1 MLFTAACKSMA
12 SDPLHPLGLSQS
24 PPRRSKLN
32 FDARITL
39 MTLLISAPGIVVAEI
54 LLWLSGHSLE
64 FKWTIT
70 LFIAIGWLMGTSALH
85 GQVIRPL
92 QTLSNMV
99 AAIREDDFSFRLR
112 GGSREDSLADLIYEI
127 NSLATRLQ
135 QQKISALEATALLKK
150 VLMEIDVAVFTFD
163 QQQHLRIV
171 NRAGEQL
178 MGRIAPRMLGLTAQ
192 ELGLQEF
199 LEAEEP
205 QTVQMTFPG
214 KHGRWAISHTSF
226 RENGVPHQL
235 LIISDLSRALRAE
248 ERQAWQRLIRV
259 LGHELNNSLAPIK
272 SIAGTLG
279 SLTTRAALPEDVTQ
293 DMRQGLRVIENRVE
307 SLNRF
312 MQAYTQLARMPAP
325 TLTKNEVGPLV
336 QRVASLERRL
346 SVKTLEGPRV
356 TIDADPDQLEQLL
369 INLIRNAADAS
380 LDPALKQAGSVEV
393 GWRTNARSVEI
404 FIRDEGPGLLNSD
417 NLFVPF
423 FTTKHGGSGIG
434 LTLSRQIAEAHGGVV
449 QLSNRSDRTG
459 CEAVVAL
466 PLSYDMPFL

>member
-1 MLFTAACKSMA
+1 MV
-12 SDPLHPLGLSQS
+12 SDPQFQFPAR
-24 PPRRSKLN
+24 PPKRRKLK
-32 FDARITL
+32 FDTRITL
-39 MTLLISAPGIVVAEI
+39 TTLLISVPGVLVAE
-54 LLWLSGHSLE
+54 LMVWLSGHSTE
-64 FKWTIT
+64 FKWTVT
-70 LFIAIGWLMGTSALH
+70 LFLALSWMFGTSFLH
-85 GQVIRPL
+85 GEVIRPL

-99 AAIREDDFSFRLR
+99 AAIREEDFSFRLR
-112 GGSREDSLADLIYEI
+112 GGHRDDSLADLTYEI

-135 QQKISALEATALLKK
+135 QQKVSALEATALFKK
-150 VLMEIDVAVFTFD
+150 VMMEIDVAVFTFD
-163 QQQHLRIV
+163 QQQRLRIV

-178 MGRIAPRMLGLTAQ
+178 MGRIAPRMLGLTAE

-199 LEAEEP
+199 LQTPEP

-235 LIISDLSRALRAE
+235 LIVSDLSRALREE

-272 SIAGTLG
+272 SIAGTLAG
-279 SLTTRAALPEDVTQ
+279 LTARATLPEEVSQ
-293 DMRQGLRVIENRVE
+293 DMQQGLKVIENRVE

-325 TLTKNEVGPLV
+325 TRTRVDVAPLV
-336 QRVASLERRL
+336 ARVASLERRL
-346 SVKTLEGPRV
+346 AVRVLEGPSV
-356 TIDADPDQLEQLL
+356 SVDADPDQLEQVL
-369 INLIRNAADAS
+369 INLIRNAVDAS
-380 LDPALKQAGSVEV
+380 LDPTLRHPGSVEV
-393 GWRTNARSVEI
+393 GWRTNARAVEI

-434 LTLSRQIAEAHGGVV
+434 LILSRQIAEAHGGV
-449 QLSNRSDRTG
+449 LHLANRRSVSG
-459 CEAVVAL
+459 CEATISL
-466 PLSYDMPFL
+466 PVTYELPFI

>member
-1 MLFTAACKSMA
+1 MA
-12 SDPLHPLGLSQS
+12 SDPLHPFSSVSLTTG
-24 PPRRSKLN
+24 PPARSKLN

-39 MTLLISAPGIVVAEI
+39 MTLLISAPGVVVAEVF
-54 LLWLSGHSLE
+54 LWLSAHSVE

-70 LFIAIGWLMGTSALH
+70 LILALAWMIGTSALH

-127 NSLATRLQ
+127 NALASRLQ
-135 QQKISALEATALLKK
+135 QQKVSALEATALLKK

-163 QQQHLRIV
+163 QQQHLTIV

-178 MGRIAPRMLGLTAQ
+178 MGRIAPRMLGLTGQ
-192 ELGLQEF
+192 ELGLAEF
-199 LEAEEP
+199 LQSTEP

-235 LIISDLSRALRAE
+235 LIVSDLSRALREE

-272 SIAGTLG
+272 SIAGTLA
-279 SLTTRAALPEDVTQ
+279 SLTSRASMPEDVTE

-325 TLTKNEVGPLV
+325 SRVKIEVSPLV

-346 SVKTLEGPRV
+346 QVKTIEGPRL
-356 TIDADPDQLEQLL
+356 TIDADPDQLEQVL
-369 INLIRNAADAS
+369 INLIRNAVDAS

-393 GWRTNARSVEI
+393 GWRANARSVEI

-434 LTLSRQIAEAHGGVV
+434 LTLSRQIAEAHGGVL

-466 PLSYDMPFL
+466 PLSYDMPFV

>member
-1 MLFTAACKSMA
+1 MA
-12 SDPLHPLGLSQS
+12 SDPLQPFSSISLTTS
-24 PPRRSKLN
+24 PPARSKLN

-39 MTLLISAPGIVVAEI
+39 MTLLISAPGVVVAEI
-54 LLWLSGHSLE
+54 FLWFSGHSVE

-70 LFIAIGWLMGTSALH
+70 LVLALAWMIGTSALH

-112 GGSREDSLADLIYEI
+112 GGSRDDSLADLIYEI
-127 NSLATRLQ
+127 NALATRLQ
-135 QQKISALEATALLKK
+135 QQKVSALEATALLKK

-163 QQQHLRIV
+163 QQQHLTIV

-192 ELGLQEF
+192 ELGLAEF
-199 LEAEEP
+199 LQSTEP

-235 LIISDLSRALRAE
+235 LIVSDLSRALREE

-272 SIAGTLG
+272 SIAGTLA
-279 SLTTRAALPEDVTQ
+279 SLTTRASMPEDVTE

-325 TLTKNEVGPLV
+325 TRVKIEVSPLV

-346 SVKTLEGPRV
+346 NVKTIEGPRV
-356 TIDADPDQLEQLL
+356 TLDADPDQLEQVL
-369 INLIRNAADAS
+369 INLIRNAVDAS
-380 LDPALKQAGSVEV
+380 LDPSLKHAGSVEV

-434 LTLSRQIAEAHGGVV
+434 LILSRQIAEAHGGVL

-466 PLSYDMPFL
+466 PVSYDVPFV

>member
-1 MLFTAACKSMA
+1 MA
-12 SDPLHPLGLSQS
+12 SDPLHPFSSVSLTTG
-24 PPRRSKLN
+24 PPARSKLN

-39 MTLLISAPGIVVAEI
+39 MTLLISAPGVVVAEI
-54 LLWLSGHSLE
+54 FLWFSGHSVE

-70 LFIAIGWLMGTSALH
+70 LVLALAWMIGTSALH

-112 GGSREDSLADLIYEI
+112 GGSRDDSLADLIYEI
-127 NSLATRLQ
+127 NALATRLQ
-135 QQKISALEATALLKK
+135 QQKVSALEATALLKK

-163 QQQHLRIV
+163 QQQHLTIV

-192 ELGLQEF
+192 ELGLAEF
-199 LEAEEP
+199 LQSTEP

-235 LIISDLSRALRAE
+235 LIVSDLSRALREE

-272 SIAGTLG
+272 SIAGTLA
-279 SLTTRAALPEDVTQ
+279 SLTSRASMPEDVTQ

-325 TLTKNEVGPLV
+325 TRVKIEISPLV

-346 SVKTLEGPRV
+346 NVKTIEGPRV
-356 TIDADPDQLEQLL
+356 TLDADPDQLEQVL
-369 INLIRNAADAS
+369 INLIRNAVDAS
-380 LDPALKQAGSVEV
+380 LDPSLKQAGSVEV

-434 LTLSRQIAEAHGGVV
+434 LTLSRQIAEAHGGVL
-449 QLSNRSDRTG
+449 QLSNRSDRIG

-466 PLSYDMPFL
+466 PVSYDVPFV

>member
-1 MLFTAACKSMA
+1 MA
-12 SDPLHPLGLSQS
+12 SDPRHEPELSLF
-24 PPRRSKLN
+24 PAKPSKRNKLS
-32 FDARITL
+32 FDNRVLFTSFI
-39 MTLLISAPGIVVAEI
+39 ISVPGVVAAEI
-54 LLWLSGHSLE
+54 LLWIGDYSTE
-64 FKWTIT
+64 TKWTVS
-70 LFIAIGWLMGTSALH
+70 LFIVLAWMMGSSMLH
-85 GQVIRPL
+85 GQIVRPL

-99 AAIREDDFSFRLR
+99 AAIREEDFSFRLR
-112 GGSREDSLADLIYEI
+112 GGSREDTLADLILEI
-127 NSLATRLQ
+127 NALASRLQ

-150 VLMEIDVAVFTFD
+150 VMMEIDVAVFTFD
-163 QQQHLRIV
+163 QQQRLRIV

-178 MGRIAPRMLGLTAQ
+178 MGRIAPRMLGLTAE

-199 LEAEEP
+199 LHAPGP
-205 QTVQMTFPG
+205 QTLQMTFPG
-214 KHGRWAISHTSF
+214 KHGRWAISHTAF

-235 LIISDLSRALRAE
+235 LIISDLSRALRQE

-272 SIAGTLG
+272 SIAGTLA
-279 SLTTRAALPEDVTQ
+279 SLTVRSSLPEDLTQ

-325 TLTKNEVGPLV
+325 TRARIEVGPLV
-336 QRVASLERRL
+336 ERVATLEHRL
-346 SVKTLEGPRV
+346 PVKTLEGPLV
-356 TIDADPDQLEQLL
+356 TVDADADQLEQLL

-380 LDPALKQAGSVEV
+380 LDPSLRQAGSVEV

-434 LTLSRQIAEAHGGVV
+434 LILSRQIAEAHGGVL
-449 QLSNRSDRTG
+449 QLANRLDRGG
-459 CEAVVAL
+459 CEAVIAL
-466 PLSYDMPFL
+466 PVSY

>member
-1 MLFTAACKSMA
+1 MV
-12 SDPLHPLGLSQS
+12 SDPNFQFPAK
-24 PPRRSKLN
+24 PPKRRKLR
-32 FDARITL
+32 FDTRITL
-39 MTLLISAPGIVVAEI
+39 MALLISIPGVLVAELMI
-54 LLWLSGHSLE
+54 WLSSHSPE
-64 FKWTIT
+64 FKWTVT
-70 LFIAIGWLMGTSALH
+70 LFLALSWMIGTSLLH
-85 GQVIRPL
+85 GEVIRPL

-99 AAIREDDFSFRLR
+99 AAIREEDFSFRLR
-112 GGSREDSLADLIYEI
+112 GGSRNDSLADLTYEI

-135 QQKISALEATALLKK
+135 QQKVSALEATALFKK
-150 VLMEIDVAVFTFD
+150 VMMEIDVAVFTFD
-163 QQQHLRIV
+163 QQQRLRIV

-178 MGRIAPRMLGLTAQ
+178 MGRIAPRMLGLTAE

-199 LEAEEP
+199 LQTPEP

-235 LIISDLSRALRAE
+235 LIISDLSRALREE

-272 SIAGTLG
+272 SIAGTLAG
-279 SLTTRAALPEDVTQ
+279 LTARAALPEEVSQ
-293 DMRQGLRVIENRVE
+293 DMQQGLKVIENRVE

-325 TLTKNEVGPLV
+325 TRTRVEVASLV
-336 QRVASLERRL
+336 ARVASLERRL
-346 SVKTLEGPRV
+346 AVKVLEGPGV
-356 TIDADPDQLEQLL
+356 SIEADPDQLEQVL
-369 INLIRNAADAS
+369 INLIRNAVDAS
-380 LDPALKQAGSVEV
+380 LDPALRHPGSVEV
-393 GWRTNARSVEI
+393 GWRTNARAVEI

-434 LTLSRQIAEAHGGVV
+434 LILSRQIAEAHGGVL
-449 QLSNRSDRTG
+449 QLANRRNSSG
-459 CEAVVAL
+459 CEATISL
-466 PLSYDMPFL
+466 PVTYEMPFI

>member
-1 MLFTAACKSMA
+1 
-12 SDPLHPLGLSQS
+12 
-24 PPRRSKLN
+24 
-32 FDARITL
+32 
-39 MTLLISAPGIVVAEI
+39 MTLLISAPGVVVAEI
-54 LLWLSGHSLE
+54 FLWLSAHSVE

-70 LFIAIGWLMGTSALH
+70 LVLALAWMIGTSALH
-85 GQVIRPL
+85 GQVIRPM

-112 GGSREDSLADLIYEI
+112 GGSREDSLADLIFEI

-135 QQKISALEATALLKK
+135 QQKVSALEATALLKK

-163 QQQHLRIV
+163 QQQHLTIV

-178 MGRIAPRMLGLTAQ
+178 MGRISPRMLGLTAQ
-192 ELGLQEF
+192 ELGLAEF
-199 LEAEEP
+199 LQTTEP

-235 LIISDLSRALRAE
+235 LIVSDLSRALREE

-272 SIAGTLG
+272 SIAGTLA
-279 SLTTRAALPEDVTQ
+279 SLTSRASMPEDVTD

-325 TLTKNEVGPLV
+325 TRTKVEVSPLV

-346 SVKTLEGPRV
+346 SVKTIEGPRV
-356 TIDADPDQLEQLL
+356 TLDADPDQLEQVL
-369 INLIRNAADAS
+369 INLIRNAVDAS
-380 LDPALKQAGSVEV
+380 LDPSLKQAGTVEV

-434 LTLSRQIAEAHGGVV
+434 LTLSRQIAEAHGGLL

-466 PLSYDMPFL
+466 PVSYDVPFV

>member
-1 MLFTAACKSMA
+1 
-12 SDPLHPLGLSQS
+12 
-24 PPRRSKLN
+24 
-32 FDARITL
+32 
-39 MTLLISAPGIVVAEI
+39 MTLLISAPGVVVAEI
-54 LLWLSGHSLE
+54 FLWISSHSVE

-70 LFIAIGWLMGTSALH
+70 LILALAWMIGTSALH

-112 GGSREDSLADLIYEI
+112 GGSRDDSLADLIYEI
-127 NSLATRLQ
+127 NALATRLQ
-135 QQKISALEATALLKK
+135 QQKVSALEATALLKK

-163 QQQHLRIV
+163 QQQHLTIV

-178 MGRIAPRMLGLTAQ
+178 MGRIAPRMLGLNAQ
-192 ELGLQEF
+192 ELGLAEF
-199 LEAEEP
+199 LQSNEP

-235 LIISDLSRALRAE
+235 LIVSDLSRALREE

-272 SIAGTLG
+272 SIAGTLA
-279 SLTTRAALPEDVTQ
+279 SLTSRASMPEDVTE

-325 TLTKNEVGPLV
+325 TRVRIEISPLV

-346 SVKTLEGPRV
+346 TVKTIEGPRV
-356 TIDADPDQLEQLL
+356 TIDADPDQLEQVL
-369 INLIRNAADAS
+369 INLIRNAVDAS
-380 LDPALKQAGSVEV
+380 LDSSLRQAGTVEV

-434 LTLSRQIAEAHGGVV
+434 LTLSRQIAEAHGGVL

-466 PLSYDMPFL
+466 RVSYDVPFV